1 MKRRPR
7 QFTESQLA
15 SIAALQSLV
24 DAGAVPTCRLA
35 KGKANMFLDGN
46 PIVYGGAVDV
56 VSGDPSVS
64 DPVVVVDH
72 AGAVVAWGCYNP
84 HSMYRVRVLQMAWEI
99 ETAEAPDGK
108 TGVRCDVERVVS
120 SRVRD
125 AVRLR
130 ADAGLVD
137 SERTDAYRLINSE
150 GDRLSGVCVDVY
162 GNVAVASVSAAWAH
176 AARAEIIRALGREA
190 NVARVVWRIDRKML
204 ALETGRSSDDDAYG
218 NDEDDDED
226 DDEDEAS
233 ASTNGVDASDD
244 AYATRCY
251 DASTGTEVSDFAS
264 DAAVSSTEIRE
275 NGVAYGVDLA
285 RGHKTGFYVD
295 QRDNRAFL
303 RSIAAGK
310 DLVMDVCCY
319 TGGFALNAA
328 LGGARRVVG
337 VDSSRPALDIAE
349 RNAARN
355 GVADACE
362 FVRAEAFRH
371 LDACLER
378 GEAGTYDVIVLD
390 PPKFAPNAAALP
402 SAASKYVGL
411 NQRAMRLLRPGG
423 TLITCTCSGAVTQRG
438 LLPEMV
444 VAAAA
449 AAGRRV
455 TMLGAPRG
463 AGVDQPLD
471 PAYPEGNYLTVVVC
485 RVA

>member
-46 PIVYGGAVDV
+46 PIVYGGAVDA

-72 AGAVVAWGCYNP
+72 AGAAIAWGCYNP

-99 ETAEAPDGK
+99 ETAEAPNGK

-130 ADAGLVD
+130 ADAGVAD

-204 ALETGRSSDDDAYG
+204 ALETGRSSDDE
-218 NDEDDDED
+218 DEDEDED
-226 DDEDEAS
+226 ADEDEAS
-233 ASTNGVDASDD
+233 TNVFDVSDD
-244 AYATRCY
+244 AHATRCY
-251 DASTGTEVSDFAS
+251 DASTGAEVSDFAS
-264 DAAVSSTEIRE
+264 DAAVSSAEIRE

-328 LGGARRVVG
+328 LGGAKRVVG

-355 GVADACE
+355 GVADVCE

-378 GEAGTYDVIVLD
+378 GEAGTTTSSCSTRRNSRQRRRVAERGVQ
-390 PPKFAPNAAALP
+390 
-402 SAASKYVGL
+402 YVGL

>member
-15 SIAALQSLV
+15 SIAALQTLV

-56 VSGDPSVS
+56 VSGDPAVS

-72 AGAVVAWGCYNP
+72 AGAAVAWGCYNP
-84 HSMYRVRVLQMAWEI
+84 HSMYRVRILQMAWEI
-99 ETAEAPDGK
+99 ETAEAPNGK
-108 TGVRCDVERVVS
+108 PGVRCDVGRVVA

-125 AVRLR
+125 AHRLR
-130 ADAGLVD
+130 ADAGLAG
-137 SERTDAYRLINSE
+137 SKHTNAYRLINSE
-150 GDRLSGVCVDVY
+150 GDRLSGVCVDMY
-162 GNVAVASVSAAWAH
+162 GDVAVASVSAAWAN
-176 AARAEIIRALGREA
+176 AARAEIISAVREVTNA
-190 NVARVVWRIDRKML
+190 TRVAWRIDRKML
-204 ALETGRSSDDDAYG
+204 ALETGR
-218 NDEDDDED
+218 DEDDEDGEDED
-226 DDEDEAS
+226 DVV
-233 ASTNGVDASDD
+233 TDAH
-244 AYATRCY
+244 ATRWY
-251 DASTGTEVSDFAS
+251 DASTGEEIFVSGDGDDDDDAS
-264 DAAVSSTEIRE
+264 SAETEIRE

-295 QRDNRAFL
+295 QRDNRAFI
-303 RSIAAGK
+303 RDIAAGK

-328 LGGARRVVG
+328 LGGARRVIG

-355 GVADACE
+355 GVTETCE
-362 FVRAEAFRH
+362 FIRAEAFRH

-390 PPKFAPNAAALP
+390 PPKFAPNASSLP